1 MSEVNHPKHYQ
12 GKYECIDLMR
22 ALYGDEAVRGFC
34 RCNSFKYRY
43 RAGSKEG
50 ESVED
55 DLAKALWYEE
65 YLIEELGEGGKKGD
79 EA

>member
-12 GKYECIDLMR
+12 GKYECIDLLR
-22 ALYGDEAVRGFC
+22 ALYGDEAVKGFC

-50 ESVED
+50 ESAED

-65 YLIEELGEGGKKGD
+65 YLIEKLGEGGKKGD
-79 EA
+79 EI